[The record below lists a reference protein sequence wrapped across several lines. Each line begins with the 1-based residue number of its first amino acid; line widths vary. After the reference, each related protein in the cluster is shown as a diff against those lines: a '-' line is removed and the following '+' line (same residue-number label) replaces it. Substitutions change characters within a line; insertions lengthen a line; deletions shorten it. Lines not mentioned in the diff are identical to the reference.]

1 MFSLHRLEG
10 FYGKKGYMS
19 FRLLFIGDVVGE
31 VGCGAVQALVPALRQ
46 ELELD
51 AVIVNAENSA
61 PSGRGI
67 TPDSGSALL
76 SVADFLTLGNHAF
89 DAEGSEKFLDCEPRV
104 IRPANIGENLPGHG
118 WGMFKANGLCVGV
131 ANVQGRVFM
140 QQNLGSPFK
149 AAHRAVANLRT
160 SGADLILV
168 DMHAEATSE
177 KQAMGYHLE
186 GKLQALVGT
195 HTHVPTADARV
206 LSGGTAYVSDVGMTG
221 GRESIIGFDKE
232 DFMSLFL
239 ERGPARI
246 GVSKGPAVLN
256 AVVIELDVQGR
267 RATSIQPVYKDINL

>member
-1 MFSLHRLEG
+1 M
-10 FYGKKGYMS
+10 

-31 VGCGAVQALVPALRQ
+31 AGCAAVRALVPALRR

-67 TPDSGSALL
+67 TLDSGSGLL

-89 DAEGSEKFLDCEPRV
+89 DAQGSEKFLDCEPRV
-104 IRPANIGENLPGHG
+104 IRPANIDDSLPGYG
-118 WGMFKANGLCVGV
+118 WGTFKANGLCVGV

-140 QQNLGSPFK
+140 KQNLHSPFE
-149 AAHRAVANLRT
+149 AADRAVANLRT
-160 SGADLILV
+160 SGADLVLV

-186 GKLQALVGT
+186 GKLQALIGT

-206 LSGGTAYVSDVGMTG
+206 LSGGTAYVTDVGMTG
-221 GRESIIGFDKE
+221 DKESIIGFDRE
-232 DFMSLFL
+232 DFLGLFL
-239 ERGPARI
+239 EKRPARI
-246 GVSKGPAVLN
+246 GVSKGPAELN
-256 AVVIELDVQGR
+256 AVVIEVEVESR
-267 RATSIQPVYKDINL
+267 RATSIERVYREH